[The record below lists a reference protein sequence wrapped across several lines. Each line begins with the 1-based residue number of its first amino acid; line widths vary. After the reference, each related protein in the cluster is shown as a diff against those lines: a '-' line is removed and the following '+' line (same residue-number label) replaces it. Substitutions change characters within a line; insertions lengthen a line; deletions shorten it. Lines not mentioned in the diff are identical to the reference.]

1 MRNNPFLILIKGV
14 IIMPTC
20 PNCGSIVMEG
30 DPYCSHCG
38 AHFKLSYFD
47 EGDDTPNYNAA
58 SEFAYN
64 ESVCHG
70 SHTSGTGHGGFR
82 PFLDFGE
89 VSETY
94 FEADEE
100 TLEYIAS
107 RICADSSQKLQ
118 LKAQIR
124 QYQKVKDFK
133 GFYIKKDWGF
143 EVYYFHFIQE
153 NEYVKTTHVMTY
165 RQDEFSDYDPYK
177 TFYESYSEHNH
188 EKLIANP
195 NFKKLIESTGFEF
208 EGCEGGYETHLE
220 SVYDVTLTGEIR
232 IRVSFKVGNKIRVY
246 NLNLKEM
253 RLCPDYYEYD
263 PNEYF

>member
-1 MRNNPFLILIKGV
+1 
-14 IIMPTC
+14 MPTC

-38 AHFKLSYFD
+38 AHFKWNYFD
-47 EGDDTPNYNAA
+47 DATDTPDYGNT
-58 SEFAYN
+58 SEFAYD
-64 ESVCHG
+64 EPARYDSC
-70 SHTSGTGHGGFR
+70 TSETDYSR
-82 PFLDFGE
+82 YDSFLDFGE

-94 FEADEE
+94 LEAGEE
-100 TLEYIAS
+100 KLEYIAS

-124 QYQKVKDFK
+124 QYQKAKDFN
-133 GFYIKKDWGF
+133 GFYIKKDYGF

-208 EGCEGGYETHLE
+208 EGCGGGYETHLE